1 MTMVTRNDNT
11 HDTDRISHT
20 HLDRSSA
27 SRNSISK
34 PTSDEVIL
42 LLANTHEN
50 KRARQVSEWERVQP
64 SNIRRFY

>member
-1 MTMVTRNDNT
+1 MVSRNDNT
-11 HDTDRISHT
+11 HDTDRVSHT
-20 HLDRSSA
+20 HSDRSSA
-27 SRNSISK
+27 SRNSINN

-42 LLANTHEN
+42 SLANTYEN